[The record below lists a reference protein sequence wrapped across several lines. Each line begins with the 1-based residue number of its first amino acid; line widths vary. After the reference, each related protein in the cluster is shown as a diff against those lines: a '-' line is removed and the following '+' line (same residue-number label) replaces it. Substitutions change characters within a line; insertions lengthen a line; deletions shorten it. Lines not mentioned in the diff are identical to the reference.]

1 MMHWERPGGGTCT
14 THKGRMVVLA
24 SCAVS
29 KKEVMTE
36 RRERER
42 ERERNVVSE
51 LILLN
56 ENTGKLLME
65 LGKW

>member
-1 MMHWERPGGGTCT
+1 MRSVQERGDDGETG
-14 THKGRMVVLA
+14 
-24 SCAVS
+24 
-29 KKEVMTE
+29 
-36 RRERER
+36 ER

>member
-1 MMHWERPGGGTCT
+1 MRSVQERGDDGETG
-14 THKGRMVVLA
+14 
-24 SCAVS
+24 
-29 KKEVMTE
+29 
-36 RRERER
+36 

>member
-1 MMHWERPGGGTCT
+1 
-14 THKGRMVVLA
+14 MVVLA
-24 SCAVS
+24 RCAVS
-29 KKEVMTE
+29 KKE
-36 RRERER
+36 
-42 ERERNVVSE
+42 VSE

>member
-24 SCAVS
+24 RCAVY

-36 RRERER
+36 RRER

>member
-36 RRERER
+36 R

>member
-1 MMHWERPGGGTCT
+1 
-14 THKGRMVVLA
+14 MVVLA
-24 SCAVS
+24 RCAVS

-36 RRERER
+36 RRER

>member
-24 SCAVS
+24 RCAVS

-36 RRERER
+36 RRER

-65 LGKW
+65 LGK